1 MWQKIRAYQGK
12 ILIVVAALLWLG
24 VVAAAAH
31 KCFYPSASGR
41 TVFHTFIGAAASFK
55 NGESPYFPLERGYQ
69 YSPAFAA
76 ALTPLTHLPPPFAA
90 LTWSVVNLA
99 VLFLGAYFFA
109 RRFLAP
115 SRRAWFLIAIIPLA
129 WEGIYVYQSNPLLG
143 GLLMLGTVA
152 VANGKFWRGAIALL
166 MPGIVKIAPFCFPI
180 LTAAVFPRRLL
191 WRYAVT
197 VLLGALFLC
206 LWVEPA
212 YLLDCFR
219 GWLAVID
226 HKADMPYFHDMF
238 GLYQYVTTGVIPH
251 RERIYDMRVYRVA
264 QLAAAGLA
272 FLAVLKVAYRGRGGG
287 GGGKR
292 GGGGLFYPGGRGV
305 SHVFGPPPQTPA
317 RLDEGGRL
325 RGVSFGGV
333 GITRF

>member
-31 KCFYPSASGR
+31 KCFYPPASGR

-152 VANGKFWRGAIALL
+152 VADGKFWRGAVALL

-191 WRYAVT
+191 WRYAVA

-287 GGGKR
+287 
-292 GGGGLFYPGGRGV
+292 
-305 SHVFGPPPQTPA
+305 
-317 RLDEGGRL
+317 
-325 RGVSFGGV
+325 
-333 GITRF
+333 